1 MTPQQSIGH
10 YRIVSKL
17 GEGGMGV
24 VYRATDSKLH
34 RDVAIKVLP
43 EAFSQDPARMQRF
56 EREAQVLATLNHP
69 NIAAI
74 YGIEDNAF
82 VMELVEGESLRTI
95 LERGP
100 LPLET
105 ALPYAA
111 QIAEALEAAHE
122 KGVVHRDLKPANI
135 MVTPSGAVKVLDF
148 GLAAVMHGPTAA
160 SAERANSPTLTMQ
173 ATQAGVILGTA
184 GYMSPEQAAGKP
196 VDKRAD
202 VWSFGVVLWEML
214 TGRTLFTGETTSH
227 VLADV
232 LRGPIDLDQL
242 PRDTPGAIR
251 TLLARCLDR
260 NVRNRLRDIGEARV
274 AIQSAGKEPPQ
285 AAPLPVAKRTSLLW
299 PAIAAVLLLAICV
312 LLFRDSRVV
321 SKATPAM
328 PLRASL
334 DLTPAE
340 HLANDGFGRPSKTD
354 LTFSPDGSVLVFSGV
369 VGSALQLYRRALD
382 QSEAVPIPGTEGGT
396 GPFFSPDGRW
406 IGFYAQGALRKV
418 STNGGPAV
426 TICKLGDEKWG
437 ATWGA
442 EDSIVFS
449 GDGDV
454 QQVSAQGGDPKVLLK
469 GDSATSFY
477 YSTPEFLPDGKTL
490 LLTQIHAGGWDAA
503 EVAVLLPGGKP
514 RVLLKGGANP
524 RYVAAGYLLYM
535 RQGALLA
542 APFDVHRLEITG
554 AAVPLLDGVMQ
565 AVDEPNEGLESG
577 LGQFAVSRTG
587 TLVYGSGGTFP
598 RPKSTLIS
606 LDRNGAITELNPKRA
621 ETYGLR
627 ISPDGRRF
635 AGGVISTTNR
645 AQADVESYDL
655 ERGTSTL
662 VTRDGA
668 SSWPIWSPDQ
678 RRLLFSVNDT
688 KIESLS
694 VDGVGTPE
702 TIATGGTGAFAV
714 SWSRDGKWLAYMTVD
729 SSKSQMWVRPMT
741 EHGEPRLFLE
751 TKSQLL
757 DGYFSPDGKWIAY
770 STDESGAFEVY
781 VRPFPGPGA
790 EHRISTAT
798 AMNPAWNPNGR
809 ELFYLERHGA
819 HEAQKSFVN
828 MMAVDIDAN
837 DPFHA
842 GIPHKLFA
850 FPEGQSVATLP
861 VRSYDVYPDGQHF
874 LAQPHEYD
882 PGPAVI
888 HLNVVANWFEE
899 LRRRAPAGR

>member
-1 MTPQQSIGH
+1 MSPQQSIGH

-24 VYRATDSKLH
+24 VYRATDIKLH

-43 EAFSQDPARMQRF
+43 EAFSQDAARMQRF
-56 EREAQVLATLNHP
+56 EREALVLATLNHP

-74 YGIEDNAF
+74 YGLEDTAF
-82 VMELVEGESLRTI
+82 VMELVEGESLRTL

-100 LPLET
+100 LPVET
-105 ALPYAA
+105 VLSYAA

-135 MVTPSGAVKVLDF
+135 VVSPSGVVKVLDF
-148 GLAAVMHGPTAA
+148 GLAAVMQGPTAA
-160 SAERANSPTLTMQ
+160 STDRANSPTLTMQ

-184 GYMSPEQAAGKP
+184 GYMAPEQAAGKP

-202 VWSFGVVLWEML
+202 LWSFGVVLWEML

-242 PRDTPGAIR
+242 PRATPPAIR

-274 AIQSAGKEPPQ
+274 AIQNAGNEPPPSV
-285 AAPLPVAKRTSLLW
+285 APPVAKRTPLLW
-299 PAIAAVLLLAICV
+299 PAIAGVLLLAIGV
-312 LLFRDSRVV
+312 LLFRDSRAVPTT
-321 SKATPAM
+321 TPAL

-354 LTFSPDGSVLVFSGV
+354 MTFSPDSSVLIFSGV
-369 VGSALQLYRRALD
+369 AGSGTLLYRRALD
-382 QSEAVPIPGTEGGT
+382 QSEAVPIPGTEGGN
-396 GPFFSPDGRW
+396 GPFFSPDGQW
-406 IGFYAQGALRKV
+406 IGFYARGALRKV
-418 STNGGPAV
+418 ATGGGPAV

-437 ATWGA
+437 AAWGA
-442 EDSIVFS
+442 GDSIVFS
-449 GDGDV
+449 GDGDL

-469 GDSATSFY
+469 GDSATSSY

-490 LLTQIHAGGWDAA
+490 LLTQTHAGGWDAA
-503 EVAVLLPGGKP
+503 EVAMLTPGGKP

-524 RYVAAGYLLYM
+524 RYVAAGYLLYL
-535 RQGALLA
+535 RRGALIA
-542 APFDVHRLEITG
+542 APFDLHRLEITG

-565 AVDEPNEGLESG
+565 AVDEPNDALESG

-587 TLVYGSGGTFP
+587 TLVYASGGTFP
-598 RPKSTLIS
+598 RAKASLIR
-606 LDRNGAITELNPKRA
+606 LDRSGAMTELNPKRA

-627 ISPDGRRF
+627 ISPDGRRVVSS
-635 AGGVISTTNR
+635 VISAANR
-645 AQADVESYDL
+645 AQSDVEIYDL

-662 VTRDGA
+662 FTRDGI
-668 SSWPIWSPDQ
+668 SGWPIWSPDQ

-688 KIESLS
+688 KIESIS
-694 VDGVGTPE
+694 VDGVGAPE
-702 TIATGGTGAFAV
+702 TIATGVSGAFAV

-729 SSKSQMWVRPMT
+729 GTKSQMWVRSMT
-741 EHGEPRLFLE
+741 DPGDPRLFLE
-751 TKSQLL
+751 TTSELV
-757 DGYFSPDGKWIAY
+757 DGYFSPDSKWIAY
-770 STDESGAFEVY
+770 TTNESGAVEVY

-790 EHRISTAT
+790 EHRISTASGE
-798 AMNPAWNPNGR
+798 NPAWNPNGR
-809 ELFYLERHGA
+809 ELFYLERHA
-819 HEAQKSFVN
+819 AQEGEKNFVN
-828 MMAVDIDAN
+828 MMAVDIDTN

-842 GIPHKLFA
+842 GIPHKLFG
-850 FPEGQSVATLP
+850 FPEGQRVSSLP

-874 LAQPHEYD
+874 LAQPHEFD
-882 PGPAVI
+882 PGPPVTSL
-888 HLNVVANWFEE
+888 HVVANWFEE
-899 LRRRAPAGR
+899 LRRRAPSGR